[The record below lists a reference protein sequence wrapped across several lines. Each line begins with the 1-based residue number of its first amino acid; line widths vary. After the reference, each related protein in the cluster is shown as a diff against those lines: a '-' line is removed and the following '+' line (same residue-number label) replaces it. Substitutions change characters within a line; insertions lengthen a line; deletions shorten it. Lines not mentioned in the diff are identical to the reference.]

1 MGRTGPFQWGD
12 VVQVTGPKQ
21 RMNTIVLTEGKH
33 LHTQHGSVP
42 HEGFVG
48 ADDGSLV
55 MVGEA
60 PHLAIRPLLHDYVMS
75 MPRGAAI
82 IYPKDAAHIVGFA
95 DIHPDL
101 TVVEAGVGSGALS
114 LFLLRALHGTGRLVS
129 FERREEFR
137 AVAESNVTGFFG
149 GRPDNWQTV
158 LGDLAEELPAHV
170 ADGEADR
177 VLLDM
182 LAPWECVEATA
193 RALRPGGLVLCYV
206 ATVTQL
212 SRTVEAIRADGR
224 FTAPKSSETLVRGWH
239 VEGLAVRPDHRM
251 VAHTGF
257 LMTARRVAD
266 GVDLPSFRRRA
277 AKADFADADIEAWTP
292 GAVGDRTPSDKRARR
307 AARDARI
314 QAEAITSGGRP
325 AAAAPTAP
333 STPADP
339 TPPDE
344 AESAA
349 QVD

>member
-1 MGRTGPFQWGD
+1 MMGRTGPFQWGD
-12 VVQVTGPKQ
+12 VVQLTGPKQ
-21 RMNTIVLTEGKH
+21 RMHTIVLTEGKQF
-33 LHTQHGSVP
+33 HTQHGALA
-42 HEGFVG
+42 HEAFVG
-48 ADDGSLV
+48 LDDGSLV
-55 MVGEA
+55 EVGGA

-114 LFLLRALHGTGRLVS
+114 LWLLRALHGTGRLVS

-137 AVAESNVTGFFG
+137 DVAEANVTGFFG
-149 GRPDNWQTV
+149 ERPANWTTV
-158 LGDLAEELPAHV
+158 LGDLVEELPQHV
-170 ADGEADR
+170 GAGGADR

-182 LAPWECVEATA
+182 LAPWECVDATA
-193 RALRPGGLVLCYV
+193 EALRPGGLVLCYV

-224 FTAPKSSETLVRGWH
+224 FTAPKSQETLVRGWH

-292 GAVGDRTPSDKRARR
+292 GALGDRPTSDKRARR
-307 AARDARI
+307 AARDARR
-314 QAEAITSGGRP
+314 QAEAITGAGGQD
-325 AAAAPTAP
+325 ADAP
-333 STPADP
+333 
-339 TPPDE
+339 
-344 AESAA
+344 